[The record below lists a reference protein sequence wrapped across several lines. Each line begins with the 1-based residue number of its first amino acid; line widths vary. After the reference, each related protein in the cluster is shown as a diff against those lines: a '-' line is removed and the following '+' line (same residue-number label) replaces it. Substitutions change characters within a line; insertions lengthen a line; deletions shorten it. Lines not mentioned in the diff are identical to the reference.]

1 MHQAAKVTTAHLDMT
16 SQINLAWAGTE
27 FPPLPCSDGDTVLL
41 CSDIIRIEG
50 NVAVQPDFD
59 VTTHVIDSAL
69 AQTRRYCAATG
80 SCIIGFRSVEVL
92 RMMLSGKNRSF
103 LFLLEAALSC

>member
-1 MHQAAKVTTAHLDMT
+1 MHQAAEVTTAHLDMT

-41 CSDIIRIEG
+41 CSDIIRIESDL
-50 NVAVQPDFD
+50 ATQPDFD
-59 VTTHVIDSAL
+59 VTTFVLESAL
-69 AQTRRYCAATG
+69 AQTRQYCAVTG

-92 RMMLSGKNRSF
+92 RMVLAAQNRSF
-103 LFLLEAALSC
+103 LFLFEAALAS